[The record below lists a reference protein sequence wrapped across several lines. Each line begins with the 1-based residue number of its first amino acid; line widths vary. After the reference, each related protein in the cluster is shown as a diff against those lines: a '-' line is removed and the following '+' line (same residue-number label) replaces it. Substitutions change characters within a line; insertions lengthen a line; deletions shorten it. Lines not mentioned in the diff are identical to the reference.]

1 MEKKNL
7 KKVLIAMIIALV
19 VMGRSLV
26 TYVFQIPNGF
36 APGGVSGIATI
47 IYNIVNIVPHAKI
60 MEDIFNPSIVI
71 FVINIPLLVLAF
83 IYVNK
88 KYAFATMIAVL
99 IYAGSI
105 KIFELVSVPQFTA
118 TNGATGTDFNTFVS
132 SAGLKILSALIG
144 GVLDGFCLGMLFK
157 LNASAGGTE
166 IISMIVYK
174 KRPTLN
180 IAWIL
185 FIMDFSIA
193 FLSGLIGIAIILS
206 TTASRTLSEMLVL
219 IAAPIMYSSIALF
232 LSSKVADFV
241 NNGLA
246 TSMVFNIVT
255 TKPEEISQEIIQKLH
270 RGATILTGEGAYT
283 KADKKIVVCI
293 VSKKQSAELKAIAK
307 TIDENSFTYVMRASE
322 VRGKGFEQ
330 KNQ

>member
-118 TNGATGTDFNTFVS
+118 TSGATGTDFNTFVS

-144 GVLDGFCLGMLFK
+144 GVLDGFCYIGSAITAYGM
-157 LNASAGGTE
+157 G
-166 IISMIVYK
+166 
-174 KRPTLN
+174 
-180 IAWIL
+180 
-185 FIMDFSIA
+185 
-193 FLSGLIGIAIILS
+193 
-206 TTASRTLSEMLVL
+206 
-219 IAAPIMYSSIALF
+219 
-232 LSSKVADFV
+232 KVADNYGWNKVFYFFIAVCCVMMLLSIAYFV
-241 NNGLA
+241 
-246 TSMVFNIVT
+246 
-255 TKPEEISQEIIQKLH
+255 
-270 RGATILTGEGAYT
+270 
-283 KADKKIVVCI
+283 
-293 VSKKQSAELKAIAK
+293 VSKLIEKTKNKQQ
-307 TIDENSFTYVMRASE
+307 N
-322 VRGKGFEQ
+322 
-330 KNQ
+330 